1 MSNTSK
7 GKAIKGS
14 KLWMQI
20 LANIGEGKALTKEIQ
35 SIDNSIEEIEWLSP
49 LRSEEYIEYSLN
61 NKKISELLGISNDDM
76 KFWPLNQPQ
85 WDGIGITRNKDNS
98 INQIILLEAKAHLD
112 EIKSSCQ
119 ASDGESLKLIKETLK
134 ETYRYFTGNDNFNEE
149 IWIKRYYQ
157 LGNRLAFLY
166 KLKENGYNVKLI
178 LLNIVGDFTYKM
190 NTQEEWDNYYKQVF
204 YKMLGTIGVPENVD
218 IVNVIV

>member
-1 MSNTSK
+1 M
-7 GKAIKGS
+7 
-14 KLWMQI
+14 
-20 LANIGEGKALTKEIQ
+20 
-35 SIDNSIEEIEWLSP
+35 
-49 LRSEEYIEYSLN
+49 
-61 NKKISELLGISNDDM
+61 
-76 KFWPLNQPQ
+76 
-85 WDGIGITRNKDNS
+85 
-98 INQIILLEAKAHLD
+98 LEAKAHLD

>member
-76 KFWPLNQPQ
+76 KF
-85 WDGIGITRNKDNS
+85 
-98 INQIILLEAKAHLD
+98 
-112 EIKSSCQ
+112 
-119 ASDGESLKLIKETLK
+119 
-134 ETYRYFTGNDNFNEE
+134 
-149 IWIKRYYQ
+149 
-157 LGNRLAFLY
+157 
-166 KLKENGYNVKLI
+166 
-178 LLNIVGDFTYKM
+178 
-190 NTQEEWDNYYKQVF
+190 
-204 YKMLGTIGVPENVD
+204 
-218 IVNVIV
+218 